1 MYYYLIEKHACFTVN
16 QHGYALMDKL
26 RKRNYY
32 ANENSKDNRFAA
44 TGRFSCHEPELSLQ

>member
-32 ANENSKDNRFAA
+32 SNENSKDNRFAA